1 MVYHIHYDV
10 LINGTDSI
18 KLMQLNNISAAI
30 SPKMFI
36 SEDSEFFVFEP
47 DVRYLVLVPSRA
59 DFEKTVFKFGDAHM
73 AVWHKQVKSYF
84 ADSISHNEI
93 SLFGDM
99 AEFSHHVNMF
109 NREVKEAAGVMV
121 Q

>member
-1 MVYHIHYDV
+1 MKYIHYDV
-10 LINGTDSI
+10 LVNGTESI
-18 KLMQLNNISAAI
+18 KLMQLNNISAGI
-30 SPKMFI
+30 SDKMFI
-36 SEDSEFFVFEP
+36 SEDCEIFVFEP

-59 DFEKTVFKFGDAHM
+59 DFEKTVFKFGDAHI
-73 AVWHKQVKSYF
+73 AVWHKTIKAYF

-99 AEFSHHVNMF
+99 AEFSHHVSMF
-109 NREVKEAAGVMV
+109 NREVKEAAGEMV

>member
-1 MVYHIHYDV
+1 MKYIHYDV
-10 LINGTDSI
+10 LVNGTDSI
-18 KLMQLNNISAAI
+18 KLMQLSNLSAAA
-30 SPKMFI
+30 SSKMFI
-36 SEDSEFFVFEP
+36 SEDYEIFVFEP
-47 DVRYLVLVPSRA
+47 DVRYLVLVPSRS

-73 AVWHKQVKSYF
+73 AVWYKQVKSYF
-84 ADSISHNEI
+84 ADSISHNEV

-109 NREVKEAAGVMV
+109 NREVKEAAGDML